1 MNPQPVRRVSTTD
14 FIVPMPLSLCRRRA
28 ETTAFDRRCG
38 RTLRDAASGFIG
50 GMALMGRIRS
60 VLTAGILALGAASLE
75 AQP

>member
-1 MNPQPVRRVSTTD
+1 
-14 FIVPMPLSLCRRRA
+14 
-28 ETTAFDRRCG
+28 
-38 RTLRDAASGFIG
+38 LRDAASGFIG